1 MSTSARLAV
10 AAIGTLAMG
19 LGLSLAAPASAA
31 PDEAVYDALGDS
43 YAAGFGAG
51 TVLGDAAGC
60 SRTDTAPP
68 VRLDGR
74 KRIAL
79 DDFVACSGATTA
91 DLAAQLPALDADTD
105 LVTLTIG
112 GNDIGWTQAIGAC
125 LLLDDP
131 TCAQAVAGS
140 RLLVQGLL
148 PARLDAAFSAV
159 GTAAPDA
166 HVVVT
171 GYPHLFTPEAG
182 AFGNASPEE
191 QEALNEGADL
201 LNATIRAAADRH
213 GLVYVD
219 VVKKFDGHGV
229 NAADPW
235 VDPRTF
241 HPTLEGQEAY
251 AAALTVGIRPQR
263 LR

>member
-1 MSTSARLAV
+1 MSTPTRLAV
-10 AAIGTLAMG
+10 AALGTVAMG
-19 LGLSLAAPASAA
+19 MGLTLAAPATAA
-31 PDEAVYDALGDS
+31 PDEVVYDALGDS

-51 TVLGDAAGC
+51 AVLQDTGGC
-60 SRTDTAPP
+60 SRTDAAAPL
-68 VRLDGR
+68 RLDGR
-74 KRIAL
+74 QRIAL

-91 DLAAQLPALDADTD
+91 DLAGQLPALDADTD

-131 TCAQAVAGS
+131 TCAQALAGS

-148 PARLDAAFSAV
+148 PARLDAALTAV
-159 GTAAPDA
+159 GRAAPDA

-182 AFGNASPEE
+182 GFVNASPEE

-201 LNATIRAAADRH
+201 LNATVAAAAQRRGFD
-213 GLVYVD
+213 YVD
-219 VVKKFDGHGV
+219 VVRRFDGHGV
-229 NAADPW
+229 NAPDPW
-235 VDPRTF
+235 VDPTTF
-241 HPTLEGQEAY
+241 HPTVAGQETY
-251 AAALTVGIRPQR
+251 AAALTAAVAPQR
-263 LR
+263 RR